1 MTPMNAVPFAAEFD
15 ELLARAVGELAA
27 AVENGSLPDDGK
39 TLVASETMGH
49 VIEKLVI
56 LNIRYWH
63 LEDLAGKLRPDDP
76 RYAEVKRK
84 SEHLFTIE
92 RPRLIEA
99 LNLMLKTAVT
109 RRGAPFLEDYNT
121 KLYKGY

>member
-1 MTPMNAVPFAAEFD
+1 MKNVSFARAFD
-15 ELLARAVGELAA
+15 ALLAESVGELVRL
-27 AVENGSLPDDGK
+27 VESGSLPEARE

-49 VIEKLVI
+49 VIEKLLI

-63 LEDLAGKLRPDDP
+63 LEDLSGSLAPDDP

-84 SEHLFTIE
+84 AEHLFAVE
-92 RPRLIEA
+92 RPRLIAA
-99 LNLMLKTAVT
+99 LNLML
-109 RRGAPFLEDYNT
+109 RGAVANGGADFLADHNT

>member
-1 MTPMNAVPFAAEFD
+1 MTPAPFALAFD
-15 ELLARAVGELAA
+15 NLLAGAVGEIIRS
-27 AVENGSLPDDGK
+27 VENGTLPDDDV

-63 LEDLAGKLRPDDP
+63 LEDLAGSLRHDDP

-84 SEHLFTIE
+84 SEHLFAVE
-92 RPRLIEA
+92 RPRLIAA
-99 LNLMLKTAVT
+99 LNLMLRTAVI
-109 RRGAPFLEDYNT
+109 RGEAPYLEDFNT